1 MKIAALYS
9 GGKDS
14 TLALF
19 KAMKE
24 HKVCCL
30 ITLIPKTDES
40 YMFHFP
46 NIELTKLQAKCMKLP
61 IITKVTKGEKEKE
74 LEDLEEAIK
83 EAMEK
88 FGIEGIV
95 CGAVKSNYQYKRVK
109 RLCEKLN
116 LNLIAPLWQEDEEKI
131 LKEIVKENFEVII
144 TGIAAYPLTK
154 ELLGKK
160 IDEKLIKFLK
170 TLKEKYQISLVGEG
184 GEFETLVL
192 DAPLFKKRIV
202 IEDFEIAYKN
212 YRGFLLVKK
221 ASLIKK

>member
-19 KAMKE
+19 KTMKE

-46 NIELTKLQAKCMKLP
+46 NIELTKLQAKCMELP

-74 LEDLEEAIK
+74 LEDLEEAIR
-83 EAMEK
+83 EAIEK

-95 CGAVKSNYQYKRVK
+95 CGAVKSNYQYQRIKRI
-109 RLCEKLN
+109 CEKLN

-131 LKEIVKENFEVII
+131 LKDIVKENFEVII

-192 DAPLFKKRIV
+192 DAPFFKKRIV

-221 ASLIKK
+221 ASLIQK